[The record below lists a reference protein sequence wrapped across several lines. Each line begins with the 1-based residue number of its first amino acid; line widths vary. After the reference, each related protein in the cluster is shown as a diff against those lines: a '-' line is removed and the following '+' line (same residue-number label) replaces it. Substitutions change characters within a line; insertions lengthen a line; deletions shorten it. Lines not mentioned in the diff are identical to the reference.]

1 MSSAEK
7 AAGLLLELEPE
18 EYRVLQAIEL
28 GMASFS
34 FVPMDE
40 LQKYAKMPQ
49 REIEFRLG
57 ALNRKDLIY
66 RQSDPYPGYIL
77 NYTGYDLLALNALS
91 KADIL
96 NSLGRPIG
104 VGKEADILDAITDN
118 GERVAVK
125 FHRLGR
131 TSFRETRK
139 KRGYIERRGHAS
151 WHYQSRLAAEKE
163 FGVQSRVHDW
173 GVATPQPVRQ
183 NRHVIVMGYIDGYN
197 LNDVAR
203 LDDPDGFLDDI
214 LMNVRETFRAGV
226 IHADLSEYNIVVQK
240 DGTILLIDWP
250 QAVETEHANAES
262 LLERDVR
269 NVLRFFQRKFR
280 LDRSLEATLEYIK
293 T

>member
-1 MSSAEK
+1 
-7 AAGLLLELEPE
+7 
-18 EYRVLQAIEL
+18 
-28 GMASFS
+28 
-34 FVPMDE
+34 
-40 LQKYAKMPQ
+40 
-49 REIEFRLG
+49 
-57 ALNRKDLIY
+57 
-66 RQSDPYPGYIL
+66 
-77 NYTGYDLLALNALS
+77 
-91 KADIL
+91 
-96 NSLGRPIG
+96 

-163 FGVQSRVHDW
+163 FSVQSRVHDW
-173 GVATPQPVRQ
+173 GVATPQPIRQ

-214 LMNVRETFRAGV
+214 LVNVRETYKAGV
-226 IHADLSEYNIVVQK
+226 VHADLSEYNIVVQK

-250 QAVETEHANAES
+250 QAVETEHVNAES

-293 T
+293 N